1 MQQHERKNHKL
12 KHEYEGSFSNGVYHG
27 QGVLRV
33 HVEEKLENEEAADP
47 VVADTSKQHDEEEVD
62 EKSATAGL
70 GSIETEILAEG
81 EDQESEEA
89 TEPGVHIYEGEWV
102 NGRLTG
108 NGKVTSPDGTVHI
121 GFFKEGMRHGPG
133 KSFSPSFFDFAR
145 LSGGH
150 YQCVCFGPLLHVKR
164 RLKGICSLLMYH
176 LVGKVISAAGEI
188 FEGEWEEDEL
198 VSGSSE

>member
-1 MQQHERKNHKL
+1 VQHHERKNLNL
-12 KHEYEGSFSNGVYHG
+12 KHEYEGDFSNGVYHG

-33 HVEEKLENEEAADP
+33 HVEEKPENEKAKE
-47 VVADTSKQHDEEEVD
+47 TKQQDEGVEEEEEVD

-121 GFFKEGMRHGPG
+121 GLFKEGMRHGPG
-133 KSFSPSFFDFAR
+133 KSFSPSLRF
-145 LSGGH
+145 
-150 YQCVCFGPLLHVKR
+150 
-164 RLKGICSLLMYH
+164 
-176 LVGKVISAAGEI
+176 
-188 FEGEWEEDEL
+188 
-198 VSGSSE
+198 